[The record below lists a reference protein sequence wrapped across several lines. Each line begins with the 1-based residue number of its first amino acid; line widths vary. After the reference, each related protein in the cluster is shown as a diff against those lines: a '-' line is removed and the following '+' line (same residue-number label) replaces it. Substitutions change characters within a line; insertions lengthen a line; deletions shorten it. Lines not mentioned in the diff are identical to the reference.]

1 MEFSHSIQIK
11 STPQTIFNIYADVN
25 NWSIWDKDVE
35 LSSIQGE
42 FKTGAIGEL
51 KPKGA
56 PKSKIFFTEIIK
68 DKSFIT
74 LGKLPLCKMY
84 FEHTINAINENTT
97 EVTHTIKFIGFLSP
111 IFGRLIGNGIK
122 KSLPD
127 VLKGLKFHAEANKA
141 LEEKQGYTAANSNFL
156 EQKS

>member
-1 MEFSHSIQIK
+1 MKFSHSIQIK
-11 STPQTIFNIYADVN
+11 ATSQTIFNIYSDVN
-25 NWSIWDKDVE
+25 NWQTWDKDVE
-35 LSSIQGE
+35 LSTIEGK

-56 PKSKIFFTEIIK
+56 PKSKIIFTEVIK
-68 DKSFIT
+68 EKSFTT

-84 FEHTINAINENTT
+84 FEHTINEINEINENIT

-122 KSLPD
+122 KNLPD
-127 VLKGLKFHAEANKA
+127 VLEGLKLYAEANK
-141 LEEKQGYTAANSNFL
+141 T
-156 EQKS
+156 

>member
-1 MEFSHSIQIK
+1 MEFSHSVQIK
-11 STPQTIFNIYADVN
+11 ATPQTIFNIYADVN

-35 LSSIQGE
+35 LSSIEGE

-56 PKSKIFFTEIIK
+56 PKSKIFFTEVIK
-68 DKSFIT
+68 DKSFTT

-84 FEHTINAINENTT
+84 FEHTINIKDENTT
-97 EVTHTIKFIGFLSP
+97 TVTHTIKFFGFLSP

-122 KSLPD
+122 KNLPD
-127 VLKGLKFHAEANKA
+127 VLEGLKIQAVANKS
-141 LEEKQGYTAANSNFL
+141 LEKEQVRTADNSSF
-156 EQKS
+156 